1 MLDNPAGG
9 CYAERVRKKRGRC
22 MMMDVYVVRHGES
35 EANLAQVHSGW
46 AQINLTEQGRQDA
59 AMAGRL
65 LKGISFD
72 RIYSSD
78 LIRTVQTAQIAVP
91 GCEPVRLECLR
102 ETNTG
107 TLTLVSVK
115 ECIEKYGEAYL
126 KARGSRDFTAYEGE
140 NHAMHRERVAGFL
153 KMLAKTAGDDEK
165 VAVFAHYGTIQCMLD
180 CVTGSDTSHGGV
192 MVNNGSVM
200 HLRWNGTKWIL
211 ITWNRTE
218 GI

>member
-1 MLDNPAGG
+1 
-9 CYAERVRKKRGRC
+9 
-22 MMMDVYVVRHGES
+22 MMDVYVVRHGES

-78 LIRTVQTAQIAVP
+78 LIRAVQTAQIAIP
-91 GCEPVRLECLR
+91 GCEPVQLECLR
-102 ETNTG
+102 EINTG

-115 ECIEKYGEAYL
+115 ECTEKYGDVYL
-126 KARGSRDFTAYEGE
+126 KARGSRDFTGYEGE
-140 NHAMHRERVAGFL
+140 NHAMHCIRAAEFL
-153 KMLAKTAGDDEK
+153 KMLADTAGENEK
-165 VAVFAHYGTIQCMLD
+165 VAVFSHYGTIQCMLD
-180 CVTGSDTSHGGV
+180 CVIGSDTSHGGV
-192 MVNNGSVM
+192 LVSNGSVM
-200 HLRWNGTKWIL
+200 HLRWNGNRWIL
-211 ITWNRTE
+211 ISWNRTE